1 MTAVRLRGVYFST
14 TGIHVD
20 VGVRAGGADVDGG
33 AGEPPHIGQQM
44 LLSMAGLIV
53 RMPTD
58 RAGSTVA
65 SAAAH

>member
-1 MTAVRLRGVYFST
+1 MIGFCHRSMTAVRMRGVYFCT
-14 TGIHVD
+14 RGHVD
-20 VGVRAGGADVDGG
+20 AGVR
-33 AGEPPHIGQQM
+33 AGEPPHIGRQM
-44 LLSMAGLIV
+44 LLSMVGRIV